1 MRMDPIHRL
10 QESVIDGRTE
20 NVRYRQNQLQSLHAA
35 LCSSADLICNSIAED
50 TQIKSSDAEVETEY
64 YLSTN
69 AVKHFYEGLG
79 FEKSI
84 SDEYL
89 IATGFD
95 NPQRKLGY
103 GLVIIRP
110 TTHTRLY
117 SIVCPLAAALAAGN
131 IVVIELPDTL
141 LKVDA
146 TLKDILPA
154 ALDPDT
160 FIISSKFIDDQ
171 SILSS
176 SLLVDQ
182 TSASTTI
189 IGNSLSS
196 QNTDRTIAI
205 VDRTADIDSAAKAV
219 VSARFTFQG
228 ASPYSPDLVIVNEFV
243 KDEFFATC
251 SKYASQMFV
260 SGGKAR
266 RSRNNSEAETRKS
279 FEDAVTKGQL
289 STFGFADCVLAD
301 VTDSTCPLTE
311 IKVHGCYLP
320 IVTSTSM
327 VDAIIKEMKS
337 NLLAAYIFAQPPEAK
352 FIAQHL
358 KAHLTVVNQIPMN
371 LLVGP
376 AAPSGTAMEY
386 RYRYSPDMFS
396 IPRPQ
401 YISALPTELSVVDE
415 HLVPGRRSNGTKK
428 AKQLRPLA
436 TQKLPS
442 TGQAQGFDIGFF
454 EQGILLGLGVVFTIV
469 VPATGWG
476 LWVLGKRVRS
486 MM

>member
-1 MRMDPIHRL
+1 MRMDPIQHL

-50 TQIKSSDAEVETEY
+50 TQVESSNTEVETEY

-84 SDEYL
+84 NEEYL
-89 IATGFD
+89 IATGVD
-95 NPQRKLGY
+95 NPQRKVGY

-131 IVVIELPDTL
+131 IVIIELPDTL

-160 FIISSKFIDDQ
+160 FIISAKFIEDP

-182 TSASTTI
+182 TSVSTTI
-189 IGNSLSS
+189 VASSLSS
-196 QNTDRTIAI
+196 QNKHRAIAI
-205 VDRTADIDSAAKAV
+205 VDRTADIDCAAKAIV
-219 VSARFTFQG
+219 AARFKFQG

-260 SGGKAR
+260 SGGKAK
-266 RSRNNSEAETRKS
+266 RSRNNAEAETRKS

-289 STFGFADCVLAD
+289 STFGFADCILAD
-301 VTDSTCPLTE
+301 VTDSTCPVTE

-327 VDAIIKEMKS
+327 VDSVIKEMKS
-337 NLLAAYIFAQPPEAK
+337 SLLAAYIFAQPPEAK
-352 FIAQHL
+352 FLAQHL
-358 KAHLTVVNQIPMN
+358 KAHLTVINQIPVN

-386 RYRYSPDMFS
+386 KYRYSSEMFS
-396 IPRPQ
+396 ISRPQ

-415 HLVPGRRSNGTKK
+415 HLIPGWNANRTTK
-428 AKQLRPLA
+428 AKQLRSLA
-436 TQKLPS
+436 TQKLSS
-442 TGQAQGFDIGFF
+442 TGQAQGLEHSGAGDRMGTV
-454 EQGILLGLGVVFTIV
+454 GV
-469 VPATGWG
+469 
-476 LWVLGKRVRS
+476 GKESQQVDVI
-486 MM
+486 M